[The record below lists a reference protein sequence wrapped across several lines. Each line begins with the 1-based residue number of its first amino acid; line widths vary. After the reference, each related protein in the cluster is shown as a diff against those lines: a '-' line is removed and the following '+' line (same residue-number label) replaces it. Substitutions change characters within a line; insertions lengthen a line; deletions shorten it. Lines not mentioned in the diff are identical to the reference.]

1 MISTVELVELELICD
16 LGTYHSND
24 VLPSAHLLDL
34 TLSISPEL
42 VLNNND
48 EMSHVFDYDPLITE
62 IEQLAGDGHY
72 ETQERLLTRIV
83 HACANRPQVI
93 AIEIYLRKKPV
104 TFLGGTLGIRLK
116 LDTKDLFK
124 IRKNFSNNS

>member
-62 IEQLAGDGHY
+62 IEQLAGDVHY
-72 ETQERLLTRIV
+72 
-83 HACANRPQVI
+83 
-93 AIEIYLRKKPV
+93 
-104 TFLGGTLGIRLK
+104 
-116 LDTKDLFK
+116 
-124 IRKNFSNNS
+124 

>member
-1 MISTVELVELELICD
+1 MKNKPRILIIGPYPPIRGGISEFNYNTYKHLKEISTVF
-16 LGTYHSND
+16 
-24 VLPSAHLLDL
+24 
-34 TLSISPEL
+34 